1 MILQNSWNGRRYV
14 VKCNWTNMHWVVA
27 NVASGGIHFSRYLAS
42 LSCQWVQNNS
52 WNPASADD
60 TYTYTYNTHVT
71 ILFHLAFICWSP
83 STRTETE
90 HSVLEWQRLFSLV
103 YYTRYEVAC
112 KNRRLFLKLQAH
124 IYPPKPVRLYKI
136 ILVQLFYSFFLSFCL
151 FFDGLNFC
159 LE

>member
-1 MILQNSWNGRRYV
+1 MAGSTFPVTWRHYLVNECKIIHETPHLQMTHIHTHTTHTWPFCFTWHSYV
-14 VKCNWTNMHWVVA
+14 DHLLLQEQKLN
-27 NVASGGIHFSRYLAS
+27 IYL
-42 LSCQWVQNNS
+42 
-52 WNPASADD
+52 
-60 TYTYTYNTHVT
+60 
-71 ILFHLAFICWSP
+71 
-83 STRTETE
+83 
-90 HSVLEWQRLFSLV
+90 VLEWQMLFSLV

-124 IYPPKPVRLYKI
+124 IYPPKPIRLYKI